1 MMLALRATNL
11 TKQYGN
17 KTVVNQLNLEI
28 KQGVIF
34 GFLGQNGAGKSTFI
48 NMITGLVRPTSGT
61 FELLGAPNDSLKDV
75 RTRIGVLPDY
85 STFYE
90 NFTALD
96 HLKYFSKVLGL
107 KTTTDEL
114 KQLLR
119 DVQLEDAIDVKTKN
133 YSFGM
138 KKKLGIAQ
146 ALINRPEILF
156 LDEPTSGVDA
166 NSILG
171 IHTLIRKIAADG
183 TTIFLTSH
191 NLDEVEKLCTE
202 IAIMQDGTIQTQGTM
217 EELREQHE
225 KNITV
230 HVKHALLDN
239 DTRQHLQTKL
249 STLAKDVN
257 VSSTHSTF
265 IVQSEHDIA
274 TINSYLVSQH
284 VNVYRLEVEEAS
296 LEEIFLNLGSE
307 VRSA

>member
-1 MMLALRATNL
+1 MIALRANNL
-11 TKQYGN
+11 TKQYGS
-17 KTVVNQLNLEI
+17 KTVVNNLNLEI
-28 KQGVIF
+28 KKGVIF

-48 NMITGLVRPTSGT
+48 NMITGLIRPTSGT
-61 FELLGAPNDSLKDV
+61 FEILGATSDSLKDV

-107 KTTTDEL
+107 TLKTEDL

-119 DVQLEDAIDVKTKN
+119 DVQLEDAIDTKTKN

-146 ALINRPEILF
+146 ALINKPDILF

-171 IHTLIRKIAADG
+171 IHSLIRKVAAEG

-202 IAIMQDGTIQTQGTM
+202 IAIMNKGTIQTKGTM
-217 EELREQHE
+217 DELRKQHQ

-230 HVKHALLDN
+230 YVKHELIN
-239 DTRQHLQTKL
+239 NETQEKL
-249 STLAKDVN
+249 KRDLSKLVRASN
-257 VSSTHSTF
+257 ISATHSEF
-265 IVQSEHDIA
+265 IVQSERDIPELN
-274 TINSYLVSQH
+274 TYLVTQQVRVH
-284 VNVYRLEVEEAS
+284 RLEVEEAS
-296 LEEIFLNLGSE
+296 LEEIFLNLGAE
-307 VRSA
+307 ERTA

>member
-1 MMLALRATNL
+1 MLALRATNL
-11 TKQYGN
+11 TKQYGSN
-17 KTVVNQLNLEI
+17 TVVNNLNLEI
-28 KQGVIF
+28 KKGSIF

-61 FELLGAPNDSLKDV
+61 FEILGATSDSLKDV

-96 HLKYFSKVLGL
+96 HLKYFSKVLRL
-107 KTTTDEL
+107 KLTTEEL
-114 KQLLR
+114 KEILR
-119 DVQLEDAIDVKTKN
+119 DVQLEDAMNTKTKN

-146 ALINRPEILF
+146 ALINKPDILF

-171 IHTLIRKIAADG
+171 IHTLIRKVAAEG

-202 IAIMQDGTIQTQGTM
+202 IAIMNKGTIQTKGTM
-217 EELREQHE
+217 DELRQQHQ
-225 KNITV
+225 KSITV
-230 HVKHALLDN
+230 YVKHGMITNEVQRKVETDLSKT
-239 DTRQHLQTKL
+239 TRVL
-249 STLAKDVN
+249 S
-257 VSSTHSTF
+257 VSSTHSEF
-265 IVQSEHDIA
+265 IVQDECDIPEL
-274 TINSYLVSQH
+274 NKYLVSQ
-284 VNVYRLEVEEAS
+284 NMSVYRLEVEEAS
-296 LEEIFLNLGSE
+296 LEEIFLNLGVE
-307 VRSA
+307 RTA

>member
-1 MMLALRATNL
+1 MLALRATNL
-11 TKQYGN
+11 TKQYGS
-17 KTVVNQLNLEI
+17 KIVVNNLNLEI
-28 KQGVIF
+28 KKGSIF

-48 NMITGLVRPTSGT
+48 NMITGLIRPTSGS
-61 FELLGAPNDSLKDV
+61 FEILGATSDSLKDV

-107 KTTTDEL
+107 KLTTDEL
-114 KQLLR
+114 KEVLR
-119 DVQLEDAIDVKTKN
+119 DVQLEDAMNTKTKN

-146 ALINRPEILF
+146 ALINKPDILF

-171 IHTLIRKIAADG
+171 IHTLIRKVANEG

-202 IAIMQDGTIQTQGTM
+202 IAIMNKGTIQTRGTM
-217 EELREQHE
+217 DELRKQHQ
-225 KNITV
+225 KSITV
-230 HVKHALLDN
+230 YVKHGMINNEVQHKVEN
-239 DTRQHLQTKL
+239 DL
-249 STLAKDVN
+249 SKTMRVLG
-257 VSSTHSTF
+257 VSSTHSEF
-265 IVQSEHDIA
+265 IVQNERDIPEL
-274 TINSYLVSQH
+274 NKYLVSQ
-284 VNVYRLEVEEAS
+284 NMSVYRLEVEEAS
-296 LEEIFLNLGSE
+296 LEEIFLNLGVE
-307 VRSA
+307 RTA

>member
-1 MMLALRATNL
+1 MLALRATNL

-17 KTVVNQLNLEI
+17 KTVVDQLNLEI
-28 KQGVIF
+28 EQGAIF
-34 GFLGQNGAGKSTFI
+34 GFLGQNGVGKSTFI

-61 FELLGAPNDSLKDV
+61 FELLGATNDSLKDV

-114 KQLLR
+114 KQVLR
-119 DVQLEDAIDVKTKN
+119 EVQLEDAIDMKTKN

-146 ALINRPEILF
+146 ALINRPDILF

-171 IHTLIRKIAADG
+171 IHTLIRKIVADG

-202 IAIMQDGTIQTQGTM
+202 IAIMQDGSIQTQGTM
-217 EELREQHE
+217 DELREQHQN
-225 KNITV
+225 NITV

-239 DTRQHLQTKL
+239 EMQQHLQSKL

-257 VSSTHSTF
+257 VSPTQSTF
-265 IVQSEHDIA
+265 IVQSEQDIA

-284 VNVYRLEVEEAS
+284 IHVYRLEVEEAS
-296 LEEIFLNLGSE
+296 LEEIFLNLGTES
-307 VRSA
+307 RSA

>member
-1 MMLALRATNL
+1 MIALRATNL
-11 TKQYGN
+11 TKKYGN
-17 KTVVNQLNLEI
+17 KTVVNNLNLEI
-28 KQGVIF
+28 TSGSIF

-61 FELLGAPNDSLKDV
+61 FEILGAAGNSLNDV

-107 KTTTDEL
+107 KLTTEEL
-114 KQLLR
+114 KNVLR
-119 DVQLEDAIDVKTKN
+119 DVQLEEAMNTKTKN

-146 ALINRPEILF
+146 ALINKPDILF

-171 IHTLIRKIAADG
+171 IHSLIRKVAAEG

-202 IAIMQDGTIQTQGTM
+202 IAIMNKGSIQTKGTM
-217 EELREQHE
+217 SELRSQYQ
-225 KNITV
+225 KSITV
-230 HVKHALLDN
+230 YVKHEMIN
-239 DTRQHLQTKL
+239 NETQQKL
-249 STLAKDVN
+249 TIELSKLVKVLSISATD
-257 VSSTHSTF
+257 SEF
-265 IVQSEHDIA
+265 IVQHESAIPEL
-274 TINSYLVSQH
+274 NKYLVMQQ

-296 LEEIFLNLGSE
+296 LEEIFLNLGVE

>member
-1 MMLALRATNL
+1 MLALRATNL

-28 KQGVIF
+28 KQGSIF

-61 FELLGAPNDSLKDV
+61 FELLGASNDSLKNI

-107 KTTTDEL
+107 KITTNEL

-119 DVQLEDAIDVKTKN
+119 DVQLEDAIDMKTKN

-146 ALINRPEILF
+146 ALIN
-156 LDEPTSGVDA
+156 
-166 NSILG
+166 
-171 IHTLIRKIAADG
+171 
-183 TTIFLTSH
+183 
-191 NLDEVEKLCTE
+191 
-202 IAIMQDGTIQTQGTM
+202 
-217 EELREQHE
+217 
-225 KNITV
+225 
-230 HVKHALLDN
+230 
-239 DTRQHLQTKL
+239 
-249 STLAKDVN
+249 
-257 VSSTHSTF
+257 
-265 IVQSEHDIA
+265 
-274 TINSYLVSQH
+274 
-284 VNVYRLEVEEAS
+284 
-296 LEEIFLNLGSE
+296 
-307 VRSA
+307 